1 LTAGDFYKMNGQQ
14 NGIYDLL
21 RALEEALDKGF
32 PLLSNYMVVVKRDVV
47 ESLLDRIYASLP
59 TEVQDARSLLRRRDE
74 IQHEAQQRAEKVI
87 NDAQNEASRILSE
100 SDLLLAVQKE
110 ADKIK
115 EQVISDCEE
124 IKRKAIDDAEAIR
137 RQAADDSV
145 RIQDG
150 ASVYAEQI
158 LTNIEQNLNQL
169 QQVVKNG
176 QVQLERTRSESNVNS
191 PLKTV
196 YPEAPVEQSREY
208 ATNFKID

>member
-1 LTAGDFYKMNGQQ
+1 MNGQQ

>member
-1 LTAGDFYKMNGQQ
+1 MNGQQ

-32 PLLSNYMVVVKRDVV
+32 PLLSNYLVVVKRDVV

-74 IQHEAQQRAEKVI
+74 IQHEAQQRAEKII

-137 RQAADDSV
+137 RQATDDSI

-169 QQVVKNG
+169 QQVVKSG

>member
-1 LTAGDFYKMNGQQ
+1 MNGQQ

-21 RALEEALDKGF
+21 RALEESLDKGF
-32 PLLSNYMVVVKRDVV
+32 PLLSNYMVVVKREVV

-59 TEVQDARSLLRRRDE
+59 SEVQDARALLRRRDE
-74 IQHEAQQRAEKVI
+74 IQHEAQQRAEKII

-124 IKRKAIDDAEAIR
+124 IKRKALDDAEAIR
-137 RQAADDSV
+137 IQAQDDAA

-150 ASVYAEQI
+150 ASVYAEQV
-158 LTNIEQNLNQL
+158 LTNLEQNLNQL

-176 QVQLERTRSESNVNS
+176 QVQLERRRNEVSPYSSSQVSN
-191 PLKTV
+191 V
-196 YPEAPVEQSREY
+196 YPESQVNDSREY

>member
-1 LTAGDFYKMNGQQ
+1 MNGQQ

-21 RALEEALDKGF
+21 RALEDAMDKGF

-59 TEVQDARSLLRRRDE
+59 TEVQDARALLRRRDE
-74 IQHEAQQRAEKVI
+74 VQHEAQMRAEKII
-87 NDAQNEASRILSE
+87 NDAQNEANRLLSE
-100 SDLLLAVQKE
+100 SDLLLAVQRE

-124 IKRKAIDDAEAIR
+124 IKRKALDDAEIIRSQAKDDAI
-137 RQAADDSV
+137 

-150 ASVYAEQI
+150 ASVYAEQV
-158 LTNIEQNLNQL
+158 LTNLEQNLNQL

-176 QVQLERTRSESNVNS
+176 QVSLERRRNEVATNYVSSSQSLRN
-191 PLKTV
+191 V
-196 YPEAPVEQSREY
+196 YPESNQQDTKEY
-208 ATNFKID
+208 VTNFKID

>member
-1 LTAGDFYKMNGQQ
+1 MNGQQ

-21 RALEEALDKGF
+21 RALEESLDKGF
-32 PLLSNYMVVVKRDVV
+32 PLLSNYMVVVKREVV

-59 TEVQDARSLLRRRDE
+59 SEVQDARALLRRRDE
-74 IQHEAQQRAEKVI
+74 IQHEAQQRAEKII
-87 NDAQNEASRILSE
+87 NDAQNEASRLLSE

-115 EQVISDCEE
+115 EQVIADCEE
-124 IKRKAIDDAEAIR
+124 IKRKALDDAEAIR
-137 RQAADDSV
+137 IQAQDDAT

-150 ASVYAEQI
+150 ASVYAEQV
-158 LTNIEQNLNQL
+158 LTNLEQNLNQL

-176 QVQLERTRSESNVNS
+176 QVQLERRRNEVSAYHSSQINN
-191 PLKTV
+191 V
-196 YPEAPVEQSREY
+196 YPDSQNAESREY

>member
-1 LTAGDFYKMNGQQ
+1 MNGQQ

-21 RALEEALDKGF
+21 RALEESLDKGF
-32 PLLSNYMVVVKRDVV
+32 PLLSNYMVVVKREVV

-59 TEVQDARSLLRRRDE
+59 SEVQDARALLRRRDE
-74 IQHEAQQRAEKVI
+74 IQHEAQQRAEKII
-87 NDAQNEASRILSE
+87 NDAHNEASRILSE

-124 IKRKAIDDAEAIR
+124 IKRKALDDAEAIR
-137 RQAADDSV
+137 IQAKDEAT

-150 ASVYAEQI
+150 ASVYAEQV
-158 LTNIEQNLNQL
+158 LTSLEQNLNQL

-176 QVQLERTRSESNVNS
+176 QVQLERRRNEVSSYPSSQLNN
-191 PLKTV
+191 V
-196 YPEAPVEQSREY
+196 YPESQNVEQREY

>member
-1 LTAGDFYKMNGQQ
+1 MNGQQ

-21 RALEEALDKGF
+21 RALEESLDKGF
-32 PLLSNYMVVVKRDVV
+32 PLLSNYMVVVKREIV

-59 TEVQDARSLLRRRDE
+59 IEVQDARSLLRRRDE
-74 IQHEAQQRAEKVI
+74 IQQEAQMRAEKII
-87 NDAQNEASRILSE
+87 NDAQAEASRLLSE

-115 EQVISDCEE
+115 EQVIADCEE
-124 IKRKAIDDAEAIR
+124 IKRRSIDEAENIRNQAQDEAI
-137 RQAADDSV
+137 

-150 ASVYAEQI
+150 ASVYAEQV
-158 LTNIEQNLNQL
+158 LTNLEQNLNQL

-176 QVQLERTRSESNVNS
+176 QVSLERRRSEVSSYAS
-191 PLKTV
+191 PLKNI
-196 YPEAPVEQSREY
+196 YPEAVQNEERDF

>member
-1 LTAGDFYKMNGQQ
+1 MNGQQ

-32 PLLSNYMVVVKRDVV
+32 PLLSNYLVVVKRDVV

-74 IQHEAQQRAEKVI
+74 IQHEAQQRAEKII

-137 RQAADDSV
+137 RQATDDSI

-169 QQVVKNG
+169 QQVVKGG

>member
-1 LTAGDFYKMNGQQ
+1 MNGQQ

-21 RALEEALDKGF
+21 RALEESLDKGF
-32 PLLSNYMVVVKRDVV
+32 PLLSNYMVVVKREVV

-74 IQHEAQQRAEKVI
+74 IQHEAQQRAEKII
-87 NDAQNEASRILSE
+87 NDAQNEASRLLSE

-115 EQVISDCEE
+115 EQVIADCEE
-124 IKRKAIDDAEAIR
+124 IKRKALDDAEAIR
-137 RQAADDSV
+137 IQAQDDAV

-150 ASVYAEQI
+150 ASVYAEQV
-158 LTNIEQNLNQL
+158 LTNLEQNLNQL
-169 QQVVKNG
+169 QQIVKNG
-176 QVQLERTRSESNVNS
+176 QVQLERSRNESTSYSS
-191 PLKTV
+191 PLQTV
-196 YPEAPVEQSREY
+196 YPDSQKSEDKREY